1 MKYED
6 FKKLE
11 NEIFYIYRIYNEG
24 NIYQTDLRLRKK
36 VMLKNQFFVMSYIG
50 MTKNPDRIFI
60 DKLKEGKKNQTMAN
74 GQQRPI
80 VKAIKKYGEEELDCE
95 ILCKV
100 KGFEKACKKEE
111 YFIKKFNSR
120 FNRASKYKKIKNKTY
135 GGWNITEGGD
145 LPFLKNRN

>member
-24 NIYQTDLRLRKK
+24 NIYQTDPRLRKK

-60 DKLKEGKKNQTMAN
+60 DKLKEGKK
-74 GQQRPI
+74 
-80 VKAIKKYGEEELDCE
+80 IKQWPM
-95 ILCKV
+95 V
-100 KGFEKACKKEE
+100 
-111 YFIKKFNSR
+111 
-120 FNRASKYKKIKNKTY
+120 NK
-135 GGWNITEGGD
+135 D
-145 LPFLKNRN
+145 Q